1 MKTVLITGAYGQLG
15 VACTNYL
22 KLNFNVISS
31 GRQAE
36 GMGIKLDITDCDSI
50 EHAQNEFHP
59 DIILNL
65 AAMTNV
71 DGCEIDSQLAKSVNV
86 DGVKNLCNG
95 FCGHFIQIS
104 TDYVFDGLSGP
115 YGEADEVNPLS
126 VYGRTKLEAEDWLS
140 ANHSQTTILR
150 SNVVYGYTERT
161 DASFVKWVIDSLSN
175 KKGIAVVDD
184 QWNNPTWIESL
195 TDIIGRLMKEE
206 VTGLYH
212 YGGYDY
218 MNRFEFAQLIA
229 NVFDLDI
236 SLISPISTRDLNQLA
251 NRPLKSG
258 LKTEKIQSALG
269 IIPNSV
275 ETCLQ
280 EIRKQLSE

>member
-1 MKTVLITGAYGQLG
+1 MKTVLVTGAYGQLG

-175 KKGIAVVDD
+175 NKGIAVVDD

-195 TDIIGRLMKEE
+195 TDII
-206 VTGLYH
+206 
-212 YGGYDY
+212 
-218 MNRFEFAQLIA
+218 
-229 NVFDLDI
+229 
-236 SLISPISTRDLNQLA
+236 
-251 NRPLKSG
+251 
-258 LKTEKIQSALG
+258 
-269 IIPNSV
+269 
-275 ETCLQ
+275 
-280 EIRKQLSE
+280 